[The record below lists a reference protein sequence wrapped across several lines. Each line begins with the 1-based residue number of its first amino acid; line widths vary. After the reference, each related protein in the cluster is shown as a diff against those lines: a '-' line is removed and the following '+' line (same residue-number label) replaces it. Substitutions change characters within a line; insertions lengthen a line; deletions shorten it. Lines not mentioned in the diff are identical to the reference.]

1 MRCKSMKKRGPRQ
14 GYIEL
19 LEQRLAKME
28 KILLSSETAAAGGNS
43 SQEQQQNEIPENEQ
57 RIKRGKTNREEHH
70 QHSSSPTS
78 FSSIS
83 SSFPS
88 PPTHALIQQP
98 QSAELN
104 EKTLPPMDVIEHM
117 TDLYFTYLH
126 PFCPLFDEATLRKSI
141 REGKCTDFLLLSL
154 LAACARYSERPD
166 IKKNPPW
173 RGGEVYADAAR
184 KLLIKVIDEPSISNV
199 QGITL
204 LTLHEYGCGRG
215 PRSWMYGGMAIRMA
229 MELGLHENIENDNAN
244 PTLERLTEQE
254 TSRKVFWSIYTID
267 KFSTAATGRPSTLTE
282 PFCTA
287 LLPARVN
294 SNCNSGHY
302 YTESLDGNQYLL
314 LNIGGVR
321 KSQLLGSYIDS
332 SRQEQNSGQKPVLN
346 GFAYFIRASNV
357 LGKVTAFVNKKEKFQ
372 TSTHPPYHPDS
383 EISKLDKIID
393 DLYEDLPI
401 EFKNIPTNYELQI
414 NPTHQGSLITL
425 HILHNTLV
433 ILLHR
438 PSMVVADTLDS
449 EVVLPELKAF
459 VAKSLAKCMKA
470 N

>member
-1 MRCKSMKKRGPRQ
+1 MYSKSMKKRGPRQ

-154 LAACARYSERPD
+154 LAACAR
-166 IKKNPPW
+166 
-173 RGGEVYADAAR
+173 
-184 KLLIKVIDEPSISNV
+184 
-199 QGITL
+199 
-204 LTLHEYGCGRG
+204 
-215 PRSWMYGGMAIRMA
+215 
-229 MELGLHENIENDNAN
+229 
-244 PTLERLTEQE
+244 
-254 TSRKVFWSIYTID
+254 
-267 KFSTAATGRPSTLTE
+267 
-282 PFCTA
+282 
-287 LLPARVN
+287 
-294 SNCNSGHY
+294 
-302 YTESLDGNQYLL
+302 
-314 LNIGGVR
+314 
-321 KSQLLGSYIDS
+321 
-332 SRQEQNSGQKPVLN
+332 
-346 GFAYFIRASNV
+346 
-357 LGKVTAFVNKKEKFQ
+357 
-372 TSTHPPYHPDS
+372 
-383 EISKLDKIID
+383 
-393 DLYEDLPI
+393 
-401 EFKNIPTNYELQI
+401 
-414 NPTHQGSLITL
+414 
-425 HILHNTLV
+425 
-433 ILLHR
+433 
-438 PSMVVADTLDS
+438 
-449 EVVLPELKAF
+449 
-459 VAKSLAKCMKA
+459 
-470 N
+470 